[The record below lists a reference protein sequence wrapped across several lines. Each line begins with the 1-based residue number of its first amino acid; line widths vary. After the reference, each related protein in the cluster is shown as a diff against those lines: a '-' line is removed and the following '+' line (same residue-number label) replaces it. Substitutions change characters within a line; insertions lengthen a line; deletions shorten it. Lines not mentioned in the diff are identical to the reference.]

1 MSPQIPIRI
10 LCVDDHTLVRDGI
23 VAIINKQPDM
33 TVIGEVGDATHAVDL
48 FRHLRPDVTL
58 MDLHLHDMSG
68 IDATRIIRRVC
79 PNARIIALT
88 GYSSEAHLRG
98 AIEAG
103 ASGYLLKESL
113 RTELLNAIRTVSR
126 GLRCIPPAL
135 ANRLTEHQSY
145 QSLTGRELEVL
156 QLIST
161 GARNR
166 QIAEDLEISE
176 ETVKVHVKNILM
188 KLAAED
194 RTQALAKAARVGLIT
209 LG

>member
-1 MSPQIPIRI
+1 MTPQTKIRI

-23 VAIINKQPDM
+23 AGIINNQPDM
-33 TVIGEVGDATHAVDL
+33 TVIGEVGDGTRAIDQ

-58 MDLHLHDMSG
+58 MDLHLPDMSG
-68 IDATRIIRRVC
+68 IDATRIIRRGW

-88 GYSSEAHLRG
+88 GYSSEADLRG

-113 RTELLNAIRTVSR
+113 RTDLLNAIRTVSR
-126 GLRCIPPAL
+126 GLRSIPAAL
-135 ANRLTEHQSY
+135 ENRLTEHQSY
-145 QSLTGRELEVL
+145 QSLTARELEVL
-156 QLIST
+156 RLIST

-166 QIAEDLEISE
+166 QIAEDLAISE
-176 ETVKVHVKNILM
+176 ETVKVHVKNILA
-188 KLAAED
+188 KLGVVD
-194 RTQALAKAARVGLIT
+194 RTQALAKAARTGLIT